1 MIKYTQKGDFS
12 NLERF
17 LKRAKGKEFYKKLDS
32 YGRQGVDALAKATPV
47 DTGTTAGSWDY
58 KIEFT
63 NNSISIIWTN
73 SNQNQGIPI
82 VVLIQYGHGTRNG
95 GYVPPNDF
103 INPTMR
109 PIFEEIA
116 ENVWTEVTAK

>member
-1 MIKYTQKGDFS
+1 MIKFTQKGDFK
-12 NLERF
+12 NLEKF
-17 LKRAKGKEFYKKLDS
+17 LKRAKGKEFYQRLDY
-32 YGRQGVDALAKATPV
+32 YGRQGVDALSKATPV

-58 KIEFT
+58 KVEIT
-63 NNSISIIWTN
+63 SNSISIIWSN
-73 SNQNQGIPI
+73 SNQSQGIPI

-109 PIFEEIA
+109 PLFEEIA
-116 ENVWTEVTAK
+116 DNVWKEVTA